1 MKTTKYTSDGYLVVS
16 ELDSCPLW
24 EKDSVPCCANC
35 EHDCFYCA
43 YAEFRED
50 EFIESVKTNVSQLND
65 DKLGVFN
72 NETKMEINIVDD
84 KSVSDLFVYNKGE

>member
-1 MKTTKYTSDGYLVVS
+1 MRNGGVKVKAAKYTSDGYLVVS

-24 EKDSVPCCANC
+24 EKDSVPCCASC

-50 EFIESVKTNVSQLND
+50 EFIESVCGKPPGEMLYSVCHNEKNRKLNE
-65 DKLGVFN
+65 F
-72 NETKMEINIVDD
+72 I
-84 KSVSDLFVYNKGE
+84 